1 MVTNELLEY
10 IKKEHTKGV
19 PLDSIKKVLESNK
32 WSNED
37 IEEALKNLFPTNIS
51 KIQPQNTP
59 IVSSI
64 NPIPNNIVMNS
75 SLNINPQIQPVV
87 QKRKSHLVAI
97 ILVIIMVILGA
108 GAFYGFIFGYFLY
121 FPSLIN
127 KTTNFITETKSFS
140 FESTTTIDYSKVKN
154 DFISSMLS
162 EKSDSLKK
170 MDISLKGG
178 FDFINAED
186 FKSILELG
194 FSAGDINAVI
204 ESRVKDSILY
214 ASIKK
219 MPKISFIE
227 QFLSFEGKWVNM
239 SLVKEETTEAMNP
252 LDSFNLYGLDRKS
265 FGDLTDAQKDKL
277 LEISKNA
284 SFIKITKRFLPEKID
299 GEYMYHFAFE
309 FDREGIKTY
318 LKNIQDYLK
327 TELNNF
333 ENTSIAKENVDDMK
347 DPLNNFKGEVWIS
360 MKENIPRKLSVS
372 FDVVD
377 PEKLEDGQVSISN
390 TIYLKD
396 WNKPL
401 NVPVPEGSKS
411 FEEIFKQFSDEA
423 EIKNLQN
430 SIKPIFTELPKRSK
444 LYFDKN
450 IKKGKG
456 SYKGF
461 CLSREIKNMSAFV
474 KGKTTYNVDCI
485 DADSKYMISTKI
497 TENSYL
503 CVDVSGAIKTLE
515 KKPVDMICE

>member
-19 PLDSIKKVLESNK
+19 PLDSIKNVLVSNK
-32 WSNED
+32 WPAED
-37 IEEALKNLFPTNIS
+37 IEEAFKNLFPTNIS
-51 KIQPQNTP
+51 KIQPQSIPVTP
-59 IVSSI
+59 SI
-64 NPIPNNIVMNS
+64 NPIPNNTIINS
-75 SLNINPQIQPVV
+75 SVNIDPQVQPVV
-87 QKRKSHLVAI
+87 QRRKSHLFAI
-97 ILVIIMVILGA
+97 ILVIVMAILGA
-108 GAFYGFIFGYFLY
+108 GAFYGFIFGYFIY

-140 FESTTTIDYSKVKN
+140 FESNTTIDYSKAKN
-154 DFISSMLS
+154 DIVLGMLS
-162 EKSDSLKK
+162 QNPDSLRK

-178 FDFINAED
+178 FDFVNPND

-194 FSAGDINAVI
+194 FNAGEINAII
-204 ESRVKDSILY
+204 ESRVKENILY

-219 MPKISFIE
+219 MPKISFLE
-227 QFLSFEGKWVNM
+227 QFSSFEGKWVNV
-239 SLVKEETTEAMNP
+239 SLGKEKSTDMNP
-252 LDSFNLYGLDRKS
+252 LDSFNLYGLDKKS

-318 LKNIQDYLK
+318 LKDIQTYLK
-327 TELNNF
+327 TELGGF
-333 ENTSIAKENVDDMK
+333 ENTPIAKENVDDIK

-360 MKENIPRKLSVS
+360 IKENLPRKLFVS
-372 FDVVD
+372 FDAID

-396 WNKPL
+396 WNKSL
-401 NVPVPEGSKS
+401 EVPVPEGSQS
-411 FEEIFKQFSDEA
+411 FEEIFKQFSNDA

-430 SIKPIFTELPKRSK
+430 SIKSIFEEIPKRSK

-450 IKKGKG
+450 TKKGKG

-461 CLSREIKNMSAFV
+461 CLSREIKNMSTYV
-474 KGKTTYNVDCI
+474 KGKTTYDVNCTDTE
-485 DADSKYMISTKI
+485 SKYIISTKI
-497 TENSYL
+497 LENSYF
-503 CVDVSGAIKTLE
+503 CVDVSGIVKTLE
-515 KKPVDMICE
+515 KKPVNMICE